1 MTTSLLDR
9 VPVDE
14 IAAEAERLRPGRLL
28 LTLLVGVF
36 YVIGWLAG
44 KASVG
49 VAFAWAGVKV
59 GWTEARKPRGA
70 VPRGR
75 SA

>member
-1 MTTSLLDR
+1 MVTSLLDR

-14 IAAEAERLRPGRLL
+14 ISAEADRIHLGRLV
-28 LTLLVGVF
+28 LTLLIGVF
-36 YVIGWLAG
+36 YALGWLVG
-44 KASVG
+44 KASIG

-59 GWTEARKPRGA
+59 GWTEARKPAGA

-75 SA
+75 PA